1 MKFNYT
7 SPVTDIL
14 HTWMLDV
21 LCISDENTT
30 VVVGE
35 EERDEWE
42 D

>member
-14 HTWMLDV
+14 HTWVLNV
-21 LCISDENTT
+21 LCASEDEI
-30 VVVGE
+30 VVGE